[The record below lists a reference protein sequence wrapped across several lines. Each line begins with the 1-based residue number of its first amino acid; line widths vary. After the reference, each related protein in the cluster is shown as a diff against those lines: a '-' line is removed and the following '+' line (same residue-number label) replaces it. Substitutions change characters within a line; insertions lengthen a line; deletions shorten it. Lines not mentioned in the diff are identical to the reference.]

1 MQEAMTQDRRPSE
14 SFDGL
19 KDMRVLFLP
28 KNSRTRY
35 FQSFLSAAR
44 RQANWQTSVVCPQP
58 SSKYW
63 RDVVGETAPAYCFVP
78 EFTEVQDWESDPAK
92 VSDIDTFIAACER
105 HSNVSAGMVLL
116 AGERGLGR
124 GLSLPNYNWFPN
136 RTARQSLADNT
147 MPFRLLRRRF
157 AFARACLE
165 QVKPDL
171 LLAGEWADPLCF
183 TFYLAARLL
192 GIRCLVHRPSKLWS
206 GNCYWSEDPMA
217 YNLATRALTMEK
229 RARQTSVSDSAR
241 QRIEKF
247 RATPATLGYVQQN
260 WNESASRKWLL
271 EHIYLAKLVAVLL
284 RYHLLRQTG
293 PRPKPPLPLALEH
306 YRRPLLK
313 WRQSRFF
320 RQFSEPEL
328 QDMRYLFIA
337 LHKEPEQALNYQAPF
352 WVNQMNTVAL
362 LSGALP
368 AGYKLLVREHR
379 LNFGRRPTRYYREMA
394 RLPGVVLVDSFD
406 SQFKYIRHANIVVTD
421 NGSTGWE
428 GLLLG
433 RRVITLADNFF
444 QSAELACRVRDPEQL
459 AATVVDLLERPEVA
473 DNAAH
478 DQALGWLIDAELAT
492 SAPMDD
498 SDHTDF
504 ACAHRRSAGAHVAGT
519 PRIRD
524 SVTARA

>member
-1 MQEAMTQDRRPSE
+1 MQEAILQNRRVPE
-14 SFDGL
+14 NRDGL
-19 KDMRVLFLP
+19 KDLRVLFLP

-44 RQANWQTSVVCPQP
+44 RRENWRTSVVCPQP

-63 RDVVGETAPAYCFVP
+63 RDVVGEVAPAYCFVP
-78 EFTEVQDWESDPAK
+78 DFTEVQAWEADSEK
-92 VSDIDTFIAACER
+92 VAEIDAFIAKCER
-105 HSNVSAGMVLL
+105 HNNVSAAMVLL

-147 MPFRLLRRRF
+147 APFRLLRRRF
-157 AFARACLE
+157 AFARECLE
-165 QVKPDL
+165 TVKPDL

-183 TFYLAARLL
+183 AFYLSARLL

-217 YNLATRALTMEK
+217 YNLATRLLTEEK
-229 RARQTSVSDSAR
+229 REQRAPVSDRAR
-241 QRIEKF
+241 QRIASF

-271 EHIYLAKLVAVLL
+271 EHVYLAKLFAVLC

-306 YRRPLLK
+306 YRRPVLK

-320 RQFSEPEL
+320 RRYSEQEL
-328 QDMRYLFIA
+328 QETRYLFIA

-362 LSGALP
+362 LSAALP

-379 LNFGRRPTRYYREMA
+379 LNSGRRPTRYYREMSC
-394 RLPGVVLVDSFD
+394 LPGVVLVDSFD
-406 SQFKYIRHANIVVTD
+406 SQFKYIRHADLVVTD

-444 QSAELACRVRDPEQL
+444 QSVDLACRVRDPEQL
-459 AATVVDLLERPEVA
+459 AATVVDVLERPAAA
-473 DNAAH
+473 DGAAY
-478 DQALGWLIDAELAT
+478 DDALGWLIDAEWVT

-498 SDHTDF
+498 SDHTGSLDLI
-504 ACAHRRSAGAHVAGT
+504 AAALAGLT
-519 PRIRD
+519 
-524 SVTARA
+524 TAPPEFERA